1 MDDPVVETEL
11 ADNEPQRGSGPWKL
25 IIVVAVLTLI
35 GVWLVPGERTE
46 APGVGDRP
54 STAAPS
60 LLGEKPPGGASDDT
74 APAVTATSADAEDSS
89 PGARA
94 RALIAG
100 MRATG
105 KIDLDAVF
113 AAGQQAQA
121 RGEMAD
127 AYLLYFFA
135 AREGLAAASLA
146 LGSQADP
153 ATRDPANSVFENAD
167 YTQAHKWY
175 QMAVQQGDTGARD
188 RLADLHARVER
199 LAAGGDA
206 RAQRI
211 SLLWQ

>member
-1 MDDPVVETEL
+1 MDEPMVETEL
-11 ADNEPQRGSGPWKL
+11 ADNEPQRRSGPWKL

-35 GVWLVPGERTE
+35 GVWLVPGDRAEE
-46 APGVGDRP
+46 PVVGDQP
-54 STAAPS
+54 SNTAPS
-60 LLGEKPPGGASDDT
+60 LLGGEPTDSAS
-74 APAVTATSADAEDSS
+74 PAATSAAAEDSS

-100 MRATG
+100 MRAAGT
-105 KIDLDAVF
+105 IDLDRIF
-113 AAGQQAQA
+113 AEAQQSRS

-135 AREGLAAASLA
+135 AREGLAAASLE
-146 LGSQADP
+146 LGTQADP
-153 ATRDPANSVFENAD
+153 ATRDAATSVFESAD

-175 QMAVQQGDTGARD
+175 QMAAQQGDTVGRD
-188 RLADLHARVER
+188 RLADLHSRVER

-206 RAQRI
+206 QAQRI